1 MQARMTRWTRW
12 WAVLVLLTSLAVVD
26 SAGALVR
33 TPSDALDGRSFL
45 VKVTVRTSAD
55 PAIPVGASFQNCY
68 TFADDGSFVD
78 PAFPDPEAPVPGV
91 FRSKDGTRVTR
102 YVATAEAGPLELRQR
117 GRVKDRGDDP
127 DRLRARTTV
136 TLDGVVVLRVLSVGS
151 EVPSC
156 G

>member
-1 MQARMTRWTRW
+1 MRWTRC
-12 WAVLVLLTSLAVVD
+12 WAVLVLLTSVAVVD
-26 SAGALVR
+26 SAGAMVR
-33 TPSDALDGRSFL
+33 SSDALDGRSFL
-45 VKVTVRTSAD
+45 VNVTVRTSVD
-55 PAIPVGASFQNCY
+55 PAIPVGATFQNCY
-68 TFADDGSFVD
+68 TFTDDGSFLD
-78 PAFPDPEAPVPGV
+78 PAFPDPEAPVAGV
-91 FRSKDGTRVTR
+91 FRAKDGARSTR

-151 EVPSC
+151 EVESC